1 MRVLVLGC
9 GRMGSAIA
17 MDMAQSDDV
26 SKVVLGD
33 FDEKKTEQLA
43 AKLESDKVLGQRVDV
58 MDQQATV
65 KLMKNFDIVMSALP
79 YGINV
84 LASKAA
90 VEAGVNL
97 VDLTYEERQ
106 WELDTPAKEAGVT
119 LVPDCGVA
127 PGLANILAGYGVSLM
142 DEAEEIHIICGGIPQ
157 KPVPPLGYRIV
168 FETQGLVDMYCE
180 KSRIVRNG
188 KIVKVDTL
196 SGLEK
201 VQFPGLGELEAF
213 YTDGLST
220 LLRVMKGKVKNM
232 DEKTARWPGHAEKI
246 RAFRNTGFFN
256 TEPIEVDGV
265 KIIPR
270 KVAVSILNKALRLG
284 EEKDVTVLRVDVLG
298 KKDGNDVEHSFV
310 MVDFFDEE
318 RGVTSMART
327 TGYTAGIVGRMVAR
341 GEIQK
346 RGVVPPEEAL
356 AGKHKRFIS
365 QLADRGIK
373 IQEISKVKRFL

>member
-9 GRMGSAIA
+9 GKMGSAIA
-17 MDMAQSDDV
+17 MDMAQNDEV
-26 SKVVLGD
+26 SKVVVGD

-43 AKLESDKVLGQRVDV
+43 AKLDSDKVLGQRVDV

-65 KLMKNFDIVMSALP
+65 KLVKNFDVVMSALP

-90 VEAGVNL
+90 VEGGVHLVNL
-97 VDLTYEERQ
+97 TLEEQQ

-127 PGLANILAGYGVSLM
+127 PGLASILAGYGVSLM

-188 KIVKVDTL
+188 KIIQVDTL

-201 VQFPGLGELEAF
+201 VQFPGVG
-213 YTDGLST
+213 D
-220 LLRVMKGKVKNM
+220 
-232 DEKTARWPGHAEKI
+232 
-246 RAFRNTGFFN
+246 
-256 TEPIEVDGV
+256 
-265 KIIPR
+265 R
-270 KVAVSILNKALRLG
+270 KS
-284 EEKDVTVLRVDVLG
+284 
-298 KKDGNDVEHSFV
+298 
-310 MVDFFDEE
+310 
-318 RGVTSMART
+318 
-327 TGYTAGIVGRMVAR
+327 
-341 GEIQK
+341 
-346 RGVVPPEEAL
+346 VV
-356 AGKHKRFIS
+356 
-365 QLADRGIK
+365 
-373 IQEISKVKRFL
+373 